1 MDFFDA
7 IAELKGKVT
16 GGPEQPVGPVS
27 DTEPLTEANLPAPIP
42 DAKAEPTVT
51 EPEAVGTPYNVNNDY
66 YDYSGMR
73 RSFNV
78 RLDAPH
84 LWRKPNKEAKGVLYE
99 LTSNKVR

>member
-16 GGPEQPVGPVS
+16 GGPEQLVVPVS

-51 EPEAVGTPYNVNNDY
+51 EPEAVVQLYNVNNDY

-73 RSFNV
+73 RLFNV
-78 RLDAPH
+78 RLHAPH
-84 LWRKPNKEAKGVLYE
+84 LWRKPKREATCVLHD
-99 LTSNKVR
+99 LTSNARK